1 MNHVTTLLAGMIF
14 GFGLALAGMT
24 QPQIVLGFLDVAGE
38 WNASLL
44 FVLGGAVSVTVLAF
58 RFVLKLPKPVFASE
72 FSLSEIRRIDAPL
85 VIGST
90 LFGIGWGMSGYCPG
104 PAVVLFAAPNSELW
118 IFISALIL
126 GYAIHHFLL
135 RPRIS
140 KDSEQDSICG

>member
-1 MNHVTTLLAGMIF
+1 MNNVVTLLAGIIF

-38 WNASLL
+38 WNPSLL

-58 RFVLKLPKPVFASE
+58 RFILKLSKPVFASE
-72 FSLSEIRRIDAPL
+72 FRLSEMRRIDAPL
-85 VIGST
+85 IIGST

-104 PAVVLFAAPNSELW
+104 PAVALFAAPNNELW
-118 IFISALIL
+118 IFIPALIF

-140 KDSEQDSICG
+140 KDSEQDSMCG